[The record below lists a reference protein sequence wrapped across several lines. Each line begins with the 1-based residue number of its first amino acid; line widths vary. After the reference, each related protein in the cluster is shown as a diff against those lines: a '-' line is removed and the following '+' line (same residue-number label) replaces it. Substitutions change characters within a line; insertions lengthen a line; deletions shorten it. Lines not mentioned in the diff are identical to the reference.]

1 MGKKKKATNSV
12 RGFATTSTPS
22 KAKDV
27 TPNELLD
34 KENPKKAK
42 IDSENT
48 STKIVTDS
56 TIISE
61 DIESQR
67 YIEKL
72 RDLNS
77 IKVEAYF
84 EETEKTKNRVDKLP
98 VLKLDVNIEQ
108 AVIKHIKKIGYQ
120 EQVND
125 KIDGKADREQVLVKL
140 DIIYLI
146 LKRLGFL
153 KRDVE
158 TCIRKI
164 CSLELQ
170 SALDWLCINVSSESL
185 PIGFADKLYHEDET
199 DITFVRTS
207 SSSWQPPVGKTE
219 PPTQNLSIQKTNIP
233 NRDVPR
239 STKSTK
245 SAILDEKLKSLTLN
259 ALENINSDSEEENDP
274 NMKYAVLKYELMGK
288 STILKKLEKSKKDNK
303 TKCDLILNQIN
314 QLNSQIK
321 LIEQNYLFSK
331 KTADNIYKKKI
342 KKNDF
347 KEFDLDS
354 DDEEEEEIEKKEDK
368 DDIDDHE
375 NFLGFSIKDEED
387 GDLFGGLLDIPISTS
402 DDNNNVNS
410 MEVETTDTTNSTSC
424 ALRDMPVPP
433 SWTGQLPKD
442 MLQEF
447 CRKIDSKALVT
458 FSKEPTIGGNSIM
471 KAKVIISWSN
481 GKLNT
486 FIMKGEGCRTFEEA
500 KDYVSTLALFELT
513 NLPLY
518 MALPPSYSDLWKE
531 LIQTKNIAANKNTI
545 ATEEERMKFLL
556 SIVDNKVKEV
566 MKIQEVTK
574 GDTVSQESNMMPTKF
589 VPISKDI
596 KISDEGKAIKKAFE
610 NRQLNKPYKDLLNV
624 RKKLPM
630 YSYREELLKELNKN
644 QVVIVSGET
653 GCGKS
658 TQVPQFIAEHMIMN
672 ELGDHCNIL
681 CTQPRRISAISIAH
695 RVSLEMGDAPGT
707 TGSTKSLVGY
717 QIRLESRI
725 SRSNV
730 MTFCTNGIL
739 LRRLEGDGLLN
750 GVSHVIVDEVHERTL
765 EIDFLLIILKNL
777 LQKRHDLKV
786 ILMSATIEAKKL
798 SSHFSGCP
806 LVEVPGRTFPV
817 AIKYLE
823 DVVEETEYMINEG
836 DEYARK
842 IYRKIKDE
850 GTITIGRGDSSQ
862 KLNYELEEDRDMN
875 DDFEFPDEE
884 LLSSYSQR
892 TRLVLRSIDHDKI
905 NYDLILSLLR
915 YICISKDNKSLNTEV
930 PPDGAILIFLPG
942 MPEIIKLYDLLTCDR
957 HFEDETRFLVFPLH
971 SLISSE
977 NQGRV
982 FEIPPE
988 GVRKIVLA
996 TNIAETGIT
1005 ISDVTIVIDTGKVN
1019 LVRYNKQKRITTL
1032 EETFV
1037 AKANARQRRGRA
1049 GRIREG
1055 ICFHLFTKWKHD
1067 YNMLDYEPPEIL
1079 RLPLQELCLKIKICG
1094 MGDISDV
1101 LGMAIDPPTPQ
1112 AIEDAISSLQEVQ
1125 ALTPEQQLTPL
1136 GIHLSHIP
1144 VDVHIGKMLLF
1155 GSIFRCLDPILT
1167 IAAILSY
1174 KSPFI
1179 TPFGRESEFNAA
1191 RKKFENHNSDLLT
1204 MYKAYCEWKSNYG
1217 KSSPIMGEFCQK
1229 NFLSDQNLRMIDDLK
1244 KQYLSLLVNI
1254 GFVHINDRMKVE
1266 LSRSS
1271 YKRSL
1276 CIVPE
1281 SYNVNSTFTPII
1293 NAAIVAGL
1301 YPKVIHR
1308 DIQMNQFINRDQKAV
1323 YIHPSS
1329 INYPLQNAK
1338 KPNKDWFV
1346 YNTMI
1351 QTKKLY
1357 VRDTSLVEVVD
1368 LVLFGRETEVKHEI
1382 KLLTID
1388 KWIKL
1393 QCFAKTATL
1402 LKYLREQLNKILK
1415 YKIDHPEAELEQ
1427 EQEEW
1432 LNLILGVIKSCE
1444 IDSSPGRVSV

>member
-1 MGKKKKATNSV
+1 MGKKKKATNSA

-22 KAKDV
+22 KAKNV
-27 TPNELLD
+27 TPSELID

-42 IDSENT
+42 IGSENT

-56 TIISE
+56 TE

-84 EETEKTKNRVDKLP
+84 EETEKIKNRVDKLP
-98 VLKLDVNIEQ
+98 VLKLDANIEQ

-125 KIDGKADREQVLVKL
+125 KIDSKVDREQVLVKL

-164 CSLELQ
+164 CSLEVQ

-207 SSSWQPPVGKTE
+207 SSLQTPVGKTE
-219 PPTQNLSIQKTNIP
+219 PLTQNVQTQNQNVSTQNEKTNLP
-233 NRDVPR
+233 NRDVLR

-245 SAILDEKLKSLTLN
+245 SAMLDEKLKSLTLN

-274 NMKYAVLKYELMGK
+274 NMKYAILKYELMGK
-288 STILKKLEKSKKDNK
+288 SAILKKLEKSKNNK
-303 TKCDLILNQIN
+303 NNNTKCDLILNQIN
-314 QLNSQIK
+314 KLNSQIK
-321 LIEQNYLFSK
+321 LIEQDYLFRK
-331 KTADNIYKKKI
+331 KIADNIYNKKI
-342 KKNDF
+342 KNSDF
-347 KEFDLDS
+347 KEFDIDS
-354 DDEEEEEIEKKEDK
+354 DDEEEEGIEKKEDK
-368 DDIDDHE
+368 DAIDDHE

-387 GDLFGGLLDIPISTS
+387 GDLFGGLLDIPISTT
-402 DDNNNVNS
+402 DDNNNINLV
-410 MEVETTDTTNSTSC
+410 EVETTDKANNTSC
-424 ALRDMPVPP
+424 TLRDMPVPP
-433 SWTGQLPKD
+433 SWTGKLPKD
-442 MLQEF
+442 ILQEF
-447 CRKIDSKALVT
+447 CRKIDSKVLVT

-471 KAKVIISWSN
+471 KAKVNISWSN
-481 GKLNT
+481 GKSDA
-486 FIMKGEGCRTFEEA
+486 FIMKDEGCRTFEEA
-500 KDYVSTLALFELT
+500 KNYVSTLALFELT

-518 MALPPSYSDLWKE
+518 MAFPPSYSDLWKE
-531 LIQTKNIAANKNTI
+531 LIQAKNIAANKNMI

-556 SIVDNKVKEV
+556 SVVDNKVKEV

-574 GDTVSQESNMMPTKF
+574 NDTISQESNMMPTKI
-589 VPISKDI
+589 VPISKDT

-610 NRQLNKPYKDLLNV
+610 NRQTSKPYKDLLNV
-624 RKKLPM
+624 RKQLPM
-630 YSYREELLKELNKN
+630 YSYREELLKELNQN

-672 ELGDHCNIL
+672 EVGDHCNIL

-750 GVSHVIVDEVHERTL
+750 GVSHIIVDEVHERTL

-777 LQKRHDLKV
+777 LQKRHDLN
-786 ILMSATIEAKKL
+786 
-798 SSHFSGCP
+798 GCP

-823 DVVEETEYMINEG
+823 DVIEETEYMINEG

-842 IYRKIKDE
+842 VYRKIKDE
-850 GTITIGRGDSSQ
+850 GTITIGRGDSLQ

-884 LLSSYSQR
+884 LFSSYSQR
-892 TRLVLRSIDHDKI
+892 TRSVLRRIDHEKI

-915 YICISKDNKSLNTEV
+915 YICISKDDKSLNTDI
-930 PPDGAILIFLPG
+930 PPDGAILVFLPG
-942 MPEIIKLYDLLTCDR
+942 MPEIIKLYDLLMCDR

-982 FEIPPE
+982 FEIPPK

-1005 ISDVTIVIDTGKVN
+1005 ISDVTVVIDTGKVN

-1094 MGDISDV
+1094 MGDINDV
-1101 LGMAIDPPTPQ
+1101 LTMAIDPPTPQ
-1112 AIEDAISSLQEVQ
+1112 AIEDAISSLQEV
-1125 ALTPEQQLTPL
+1125 
-1136 GIHLSHIP
+1136 
-1144 VDVHIGKMLLF
+1144 
-1155 GSIFRCLDPILT
+1155 T
-1167 IAAILSY
+1167 I
-1174 KSPFI
+1174 
-1179 TPFGRESEFNAA
+1179 
-1191 RKKFENHNSDLLT
+1191 
-1204 MYKAYCEWKSNYG
+1204 
-1217 KSSPIMGEFCQK
+1217 
-1229 NFLSDQNLRMIDDLK
+1229 
-1244 KQYLSLLVNI
+1244 
-1254 GFVHINDRMKVE
+1254 
-1266 LSRSS
+1266 
-1271 YKRSL
+1271 
-1276 CIVPE
+1276 
-1281 SYNVNSTFTPII
+1281 
-1293 NAAIVAGL
+1293 
-1301 YPKVIHR
+1301 
-1308 DIQMNQFINRDQKAV
+1308 
-1323 YIHPSS
+1323 
-1329 INYPLQNAK
+1329 
-1338 KPNKDWFV
+1338 
-1346 YNTMI
+1346 
-1351 QTKKLY
+1351 
-1357 VRDTSLVEVVD
+1357 
-1368 LVLFGRETEVKHEI
+1368 
-1382 KLLTID
+1382 
-1388 KWIKL
+1388 
-1393 QCFAKTATL
+1393 
-1402 LKYLREQLNKILK
+1402 
-1415 YKIDHPEAELEQ
+1415 
-1427 EQEEW
+1427 
-1432 LNLILGVIKSCE
+1432 
-1444 IDSSPGRVSV
+1444 